1 MCLCVIWH
9 LCVTD
14 DALCCTALCRSR
26 GRRAVDEVANFLHE
40 KAVEKVGNVVLVSV
54 DGAVDVDHAQQDEA
68 VETMSPMTVG
78 NGVGGLKGVVVQLE
92 GDGVGRCG
100 GEAGREGHVVQDIDR
115 VELEAVRVELE
126 EVDGEGGVFVVA
138 GSAGGPRRVHRAGGG
153 VHVAAARRLAAVAVS
168 FASLHVVEGKADTGS
183 KC

>member
-1 MCLCVIWH
+1 MVG
-9 LCVTD
+9 
-14 DALCCTALCRSR
+14 LCRGGGCR
-26 GRRAVDEVANFLHE
+26 TVDEVADLLHE
-40 KAVEKVGNVVLVSV
+40 EAVEEIGNVVLISV

-138 GSAGGPRRVHRAGGG
+138 GSAGGPCRVHRAG
-153 VHVAAARRLAAVAVS
+153 
-168 FASLHVVEGKADTGS
+168 
-183 KC
+183 